1 MWPVLPDLLAFYRDA
16 VQTAAAGGTPP
27 TAGSPQFEH
36 VRAQMAAFQP
46 IQLLLGVVAM
56 AVVSSGVYRAVL
68 EPEKSA
74 YGYLRLGRQE
84 LLVGMV
90 VVVMYML
97 MVIAVVAVFVPLG
110 IVAAVGQMGG
120 GAAPSWGEGLMLFLM
135 ACGAAAGLIYVLLRL
150 SLAPSMSFSERAFR
164 LFESW
169 SLTRGAG
176 WKLFGV
182 AVGAF
187 LCVIGVELLVMGVAG
202 ALGAGAM
209 VSNLDGFKAFVAHPP
224 ADWPARVAPW
234 VLGLGLAYV
243 VLMGVVTAIIT
254 APFADIYRQLR
265 MTPQIKVFE
274 D

>member
-1 MWPVLPDLLAFYRDA
+1 MEKTRHILAVNVGSTSTKVAFYRDA

-110 IVAAVGQMGG
+110 IVAAVGQMGH
-120 GAAPSWGEGLMLFLM
+120 PQMLAYDVVGRPAML
-135 ACGAAAGLIYVLLRL
+135 AAGLLQCGGITID
-150 SLAPSMSFSERAFR
+150 RATH
-164 LFESW
+164 E
-169 SLTRGAG
+169 A
-176 WKLFGV
+176 V
-182 AVGAF
+182 A
-187 LCVIGVELLVMGVAG
+187 
-202 ALGAGAM
+202 
-209 VSNLDGFKAFVAHPP
+209 
-224 ADWPARVAPW
+224 
-234 VLGLGLAYV
+234 AYV
-243 VLMGVVTAIIT
+243 EACTVDSGGEVRGFQVTG
-254 APFADIYRQLR
+254 LR
-265 MTPQIKVFE
+265 
-274 D
+274 